1 MTMAGILNVSSE
13 IGKLN
18 KVMIHRP
25 DSGIARVNPKRSDEL
40 LFDDIVHLPVM
51 QREHRVF
58 EDVVKA
64 FVGEDGVW
72 CIEDLILEG
81 LSGDVDGRE
90 EMIDLL
96 IEFEELPKSFKA
108 HFEDMD
114 PERLTNVLITGYDEK
129 NDRIYFDPLPNF
141 IFTRDIAVM
150 VNDHLLITRAAK
162 KARYRENLLTRF
174 IAWTH
179 PKFRSIKDSDKLIN
193 LNYLEQFPPSLK
205 GERVKVEGGDVMI
218 LNKEHLLVGTSERS
232 TPHAFNS
239 LRDGLFNK
247 GVIDNVVQ
255 VVIPADRS
263 FMHID
268 TLFTQVNKDHFVAYK
283 PIIVDGLSSYVHVH
297 SKNGT
302 VRTYPSVKEYILS
315 ELNPKAQFIL
325 AGRGQTPYQER
336 EQWTDGCN
344 LLALKPG
351 VAIAYDRNPKTDLA
365 FKENGYNV
373 VDAETLLKKIGKGEM
388 KADEVENTIITIP
401 SGELSRARGGSHC
414 MSCPIDRD

>member
-1 MTMAGILNVSSE
+1 MSDSFKVSSE
-13 IGKLN
+13 IGKLK

-25 DSGIARVNPKRSDEL
+25 DSGIARVNPKKSDEL
-40 LFDDIVHLPVM
+40 LFDDIVHLPAM
-51 QREHRVF
+51 RKEHKVF
-58 EDVVKA
+58 EEVVKA
-64 FVGEDGVW
+64 FVGNEGVW
-72 CIEDLILEG
+72 CVEDLILEG
-81 LSGDVDGRE
+81 LKEDVDGRE

-96 IEFEELPKSFKA
+96 IEFEELPKSFRG
-108 HFEDMD
+108 HFEEME
-114 PERLTNVLITGYDEK
+114 PLRLRNVLITGYDEK

-174 IAWTH
+174 FAWTH
-179 PKFRSIKDSDKLIN
+179 PKFRPLKEADKLIN
-193 LNYLEQFPPSLK
+193 LNYLELFPPSSK

-218 LNKEHLLVGTSERS
+218 LNDQHLLVGTSERS

-239 LRDGLFNK
+239 LKDALFNR

-283 PIIVDGLSSYVHVH
+283 PIIVDGLSSFVHVH

-315 ELNPKAQFIL
+315 ELNPRAEFIL
-325 AGRGQTPYQER
+325 AGQGQTPYQER

-344 LLALKPG
+344 LLALRPG

-365 FKENGYNV
+365 FKDYGYDIV
-373 VDAETLLKKIGKGEM
+373 EADLILKKIRKGEV
-388 KADEVENTIITIP
+388 KADDIENTIITIP

-414 MSCPIDRD
+414 MSCPIDRDSW